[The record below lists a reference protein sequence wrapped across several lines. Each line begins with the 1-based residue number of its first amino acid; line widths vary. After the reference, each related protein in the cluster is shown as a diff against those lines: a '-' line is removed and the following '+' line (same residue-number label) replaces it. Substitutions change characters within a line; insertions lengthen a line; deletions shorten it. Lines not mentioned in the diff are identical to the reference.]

1 MRELYRR
8 LALYPVLT
16 TEILIAT
23 FFITLLSLASPLFVI
38 QVLNRYVT
46 FGFSGT
52 LITLTMGMM
61 VAIVM
66 QFAFRMIRTKI
77 AAVISVE
84 PDIDLSRKVLHVLTR
99 AKALP
104 IGNIPKPAIH
114 ETVNGLQ
121 AIKAAYSAAGITSIL
136 DAPFALIFLLASF
149 FISPALALISLAGV
163 VLSLIGGAFALKFS
177 NRIAEQLKNSTLAH
191 RASVLAAANN
201 IDTVRS
207 FRGIDFLKTI
217 WDNQIRSLTEVQQ
230 RDADIKEFSQTQ
242 FLTISV
248 LMSVVLYAVGAMEV
262 VQGKLT
268 VGALIGANILAGR
281 AFSST
286 TRFVQTSY
294 LLAKAGQA
302 FRDLATFFKLPLEP
316 GTGTG
321 LASYSGAI
329 EFKDLGLAFPG
340 SKNPLFESLSL
351 KIQPGEVL
359 TVTGHNGA
367 GKTSLLRL
375 LAGLL
380 EPSRGEILVDEI
392 NLMQIAPEWWRSQ
405 LIYLPQE
412 PTFLNAT
419 IRDSITM
426 ANPELDN
433 SGLNQVVN
441 LADLRSYLDK
451 SPRGLETELLE
462 NGRNL
467 PLGIRRRIAL
477 ARGLATNGRL
487 VLFDEPT
494 EGLDIEGRRAVY
506 AVMNKL
512 IKEKKTMVVV
522 SGDPVILKDA
532 PFVLDLSRKPV
543 PEIVTGNNKGQT
555 P

>member
-1 MRELYRR
+1 MKELYRR
-8 LALYPVLT
+8 LALYPTLT
-16 TEILIAT
+16 SEILIAT

-38 QVLNRYVT
+38 QILNRYVT
-46 FGFSGT
+46 FGCSGT

-61 VAIVM
+61 VAIIM

-84 PDIDLSRKVLHVLTR
+84 PDSELSRRVLHVLTR

-104 IGNIPKPAIH
+104 ISNIPKPVVH

-121 AIKAAYSAAGITSIL
+121 LIKTAYNAAGINAIL
-136 DAPFALIFLLASF
+136 DAPFAVIFLLAAF
-149 FISPALALISLAGV
+149 FISPALALISLGGV
-163 VLSLIGGAFALKFS
+163 VLSLIGGAVALKFS

-191 RASVLAAANN
+191 RGSVLAAANN
-201 IDTVRS
+201 IETVRS
-207 FRGIDFLKTI
+207 FRGVDFLEPT
-217 WDNQIRSLTEVQQ
+217 WDRQIRTLTEVQQ

-242 FLTISV
+242 FLTINV

-262 VQGKLT
+262 VQGTLT

-294 LLAKAGQA
+294 LLAKAGEA
-302 FRDLATFFKLPLEP
+302 YRELEKFFKLPLEP
-316 GTGTG
+316 GTGIG
-321 LASYSGAI
+321 LASYSGTL
-329 EFKDLGLAFPG
+329 EFKDLALALPG
-340 SKNPLFESLSL
+340 NKSPLFESLNL
-351 KIQPGEVL
+351 KVRPGEVL

-375 LAGLL
+375 IAGLL
-380 EPSRGEILVDEI
+380 EPSRGEILVDEV
-392 NLMQIAPEWWRSQ
+392 NLMQIAPEWWRGQ

-441 LADLRSYLDK
+441 LADLRNYLDK
-451 SPRGLETELLE
+451 SPKGLETELIE
-462 NGRNL
+462 GGRNL

-477 ARGLATNGRL
+477 ARALATNGRL

-512 IKEKKTMVVV
+512 IQEKKTMVVV

-532 PFVLDLSRKPV
+532 PLVLNLSRKPI
-543 PEIVTGNNKGQT
+543 PEIVTRNKRGQIS
-555 P
+555 